1 VSTTNPEAWDAGY
14 TPAYR
19 ARNYL
24 TDRMAAFVDDTVD
37 LTLDA
42 NQCGG
47 DTFPE
52 HFARLQS
59 QWAKCVDAAE
69 VIHARFDTDWNR
81 AGGPLTV
88 IAPAVRDAALSEL
101 RIVWNTLA
109 RNYVAETLDIDR
121 LPFDC
126 IFCGTHVPRGGRFD
140 HRCPE
145 CMCVLNLNDDET
157 DWL

>member
-1 VSTTNPEAWDAGY
+1 MSTTNPEAWDAGY

-69 VIHARFDTDWNR
+69 VIHASGRPIKATSVAVTTTNATTR
-81 AGGPLTV
+81 LTK
-88 IAPAVRDAALSEL
+88 
-101 RIVWNTLA
+101 
-109 RNYVAETLDIDR
+109 
-121 LPFDC
+121 
-126 IFCGTHVPRGGRFD
+126 
-140 HRCPE
+140 
-145 CMCVLNLNDDET
+145 
-157 DWL
+157 